1 MTNDHRLGL
10 ARAIVRF
17 DEIGILLAVVVFFI
31 VGTASSPYFLT
42 VNNVTGILQ
51 NITFLGFLSIGVG
64 LALMAGEI
72 DISVGSVFGL
82 TSVITALVLKSG
94 YPLIVAVVAGL
105 LVGSLCGLAN
115 GLAAQLIKVPVV
127 VITLATLGIYR
138 ALALGLANGS
148 PVGGLPENHFFFD
161 WFGQG
166 SIGHISY
173 ITILFL
179 IVALIVEAGLR
190 LTSSGFRLLAIGSN
204 PDAAHLVGYRVERTR
219 VLLLTFS
226 GFVSGLSGVC
236 SVAYLNTAGPTGGTG
251 YELSV
256 LAATIIGGVKLTGG
270 RGSIL
275 GVLLGLCVIGIFQSL
290 IVLWGISPNWTQG
303 VSGVVLI
310 TAMTITWAARG
321 RNHGASG

>member
-1 MTNDHRLGL
+1 MTKDHRLGL

-82 TSVITALVLKSG
+82 TSVVTALVLKSE
-94 YPLIVAVVAGL
+94 YPLVVAILAGL
-105 LVGSLCGLAN
+105 VVGSLCGLAN

-166 SIGHISY
+166 SIAHISY

-179 IVALIVEAGLR
+179 IVALIAEAGLR

-226 GFVSGLSGVC
+226 GFVAGLSGVC

>member
-1 MTNDHRLGL
+1 MTNDRWLGL
-10 ARAIVRF
+10 ARAIVKF

-82 TSVITALVLKSG
+82 TSVVTALVLKSE
-94 YPLIVAVVAGL
+94 YPLVVAILAGL
-105 LVGSLCGLAN
+105 VVGSLCGLAN

-138 ALALGLANGS
+138 ALALGLSNGS
-148 PVGGLPENHFFFD
+148 PVGGLPENHVFFD

-166 SIGHISY
+166 SIAHISY

-179 IVALIVEAGLR
+179 IVALIAEAGLR

-226 GFVSGLSGVC
+226 GFVAGLSGVC

-256 LAATIIGGVKLTGG
+256 LAATIIGGVKLSGG

>member
-1 MTNDHRLGL
+1 MADLVKSYDSTSGRPMTNDHRLGL

-17 DEIGILLAVVVFFI
+17 DEIGIILAVVVFFI

-72 DISVGSVFGL
+72 DISVGSGFGL
-82 TSVITALVLKSG
+82 TSVVTALVLKSE
-94 YPLIVAVVAGL
+94 YPLVVAILAGL
-105 LVGSLCGLAN
+105 VVGSLCGLAN

-127 VITLATLGIYR
+127 LITLATLGIYR
-138 ALALGLANGS
+138 ALALGLSNGS

-179 IVALIVEAGLR
+179 IVALIAE
-190 LTSSGFRLLAIGSN
+190 
-204 PDAAHLVGYRVERTR
+204 
-219 VLLLTFS
+219 
-226 GFVSGLSGVC
+226 
-236 SVAYLNTAGPTGGTG
+236 
-251 YELSV
+251 
-256 LAATIIGGVKLTGG
+256 
-270 RGSIL
+270 
-275 GVLLGLCVIGIFQSL
+275 
-290 IVLWGISPNWTQG
+290 
-303 VSGVVLI
+303 
-310 TAMTITWAARG
+310 
-321 RNHGASG
+321 